1 MTKQTTVLFED
12 YDPSNLNEWD
22 DVLPYEFVI
31 KESAGN
37 DETTCPASLDEIYD
51 YLKTEDGL
59 TRKVKLTFVRTAE
72 MNGVVYWLWKFRSGG
87 DPFYLTVVREPD
99 GQTVIGSDDA
109 YNYTPEQYLVCDYY
123 INCDYPSPST
133 PWEEFQKERDA
144 KAKEQAL
151 LEEKEAEK
159 RREEEDAKRKIVAK
173 WLDGCELD
181 KYELKYAKLDFLS
194 SKVDVL
200 TLSTS
205 FSETEIENEDGL
217 TPGALWTFNVGGVAV
232 KFHWCPPGQFMMG
245 RAPEEPYPGDELDLT
260 WLKLYKDELYHQV
273 ILTKGFWITE
283 VPVTQDLYS
292 LIMGYNPSESQ
303 GPRRPAGNVSWVMTQ
318 VFLEEISKLAPK
330 GRVFQ
335 LPTEAQ
341 WEYACRAGTTTRYNL
356 GDELKKGDASDFS
369 PYGDKV
375 LPNVGLGR
383 PNLWGIYDMHGLI
396 EEWCSDWYR
405 KKYLLSKKDP
415 TGPKDPP
422 AKYPAKVLRGGY
434 YLSSPASCRS
444 CARSSNGPATDW
456 PEFGFRFI
464 MARTADKD

>member
-37 DETTCPASLDEIYD
+37 DETTCPASFDEIYD

-72 MNGVVYWLWKFRSGG
+72 MNGIVYWLWKFRSGG
-87 DPFYLTVVREPD
+87 DPFYLTVVREPN
-99 GQTVIGSDDA
+99 GRTVLGSDDA

-123 INCDYPSPST
+123 VNCDYPSPST
-133 PWEEFQKERDA
+133 SWEEFQKERDA
-144 KAKEQAL
+144 KAKKQAL
-151 LEEKEAEK
+151 LEEKEEEK
-159 RREEEDAKRKIVAK
+159 RLHEEDAKRKILAK
-173 WLDGCELD
+173 WLDGCELS
-181 KYELKYAKLDFLS
+181 EWKLSFVKPEYLS

-200 TLSTS
+200 SLPAT
-205 FSETEIENEDGL
+205 FSETEIENEDKL
-217 TPGALWTFNVGGVAV
+217 APGALWTFNVGGVAV

-245 RAPEEPYPGDELDLT
+245 RPPEEPYPGDELDLT
-260 WLKLYKDELYHQV
+260 WLKLYKDELYHPV

-283 VPVTQDLYS
+283 VPVTQELYS
-292 LIMGYNPSESQ
+292 LIMGYNPSECQ
-303 GPRRPAGNVSWVMTQ
+303 GPRRPAGNVSWVMAQ
-318 VFLEEISKLAPK
+318 VFLEEITKLAPK

-356 GDELKKGDASDFS
+356 GDELKGGDASNFS
-369 PYGDKV
+369 RKA
-375 LPNVGLGR
+375 LPEVGLGR

-415 TGPKDPP
+415 IGPKDPP
-422 AKYPAKVLRGGY
+422 AKYPTKVLRGGY

-444 CARSSNGPATDW
+444 CARESNSPTIDW